1 MNVAKYN
8 MPYALFTWTVQNIPG
23 NTHQKGQVR
32 MRAGSAVFKTQLL
45 ESIGEVL
52 WKISRSKFL
61 IKSRTKKK
69 KPIEGS
75 FFQIFLPGR
84 IWGRARGRTITISL
98 QDTNRTRKLHLKLTN
113 YKGSRQEGW
122 LYNHAK
128 SRDFQSSPK
137 HCSSDLLPAFR
148 KGFVPSHPTVNLISQ
163 PDRGMPWSSERKSR
177 IKGKCTPAYA

>member
-69 KPIEGS
+69 ANRRIFFPDFSSLENLGQGTGGEPLLYPYRIQTGHASCISNLQTTRAVGKKDGS
-75 FFQIFLPGR
+75 TTTRSPEIFSPVQSTAAR
-84 IWGRARGRTITISL
+84 TCCQHFGRAL
-98 QDTNRTRKLHLKLTN
+98 
-113 YKGSRQEGW
+113 
-122 LYNHAK
+122 
-128 SRDFQSSPK
+128 SP
-137 HCSSDLLPAFR
+137 
-148 KGFVPSHPTVNLISQ
+148 PT
-163 PDRGMPWSSERKSR
+163 PR
-177 IKGKCTPAYA
+177 